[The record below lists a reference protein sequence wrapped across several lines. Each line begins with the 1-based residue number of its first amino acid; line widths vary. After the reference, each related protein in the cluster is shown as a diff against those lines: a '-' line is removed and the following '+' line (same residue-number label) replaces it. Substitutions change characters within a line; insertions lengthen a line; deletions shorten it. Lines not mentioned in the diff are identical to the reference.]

1 MESQNKTKKQLVRE
15 LAALRQRVPEL
26 EASVLAHEQAE
37 ARWRSLAEN
46 APEKITILD
55 RDGTVLFVNRT
66 SPGRTVDEVIGT
78 KIYDYLPLDE
88 QDRVRQV
95 LESVFQSGQTER
107 YETVDVGDDS
117 RESVYSLGV
126 APIEHEGKIAAAIF
140 IGADITAHKH
150 AEEALR
156 ESEGIA
162 RALLD
167 APTDLVTLV
176 DTNGIILSANEA
188 MAQRFGKHK
197 DEFIGVCG
205 WDLLPPGLVKS
216 RKAYFEQVIQSGE
229 PRSFEDERQGMWFDN
244 VFYPAF
250 DAHGKVSKIAVIA
263 RDITERKRIEEALQE
278 SNERLLKAQR
288 LAGMGFLDWN
298 LKTGEMHWS
307 DEVYNLYGVDPQEEK
322 ASIDMTMRLIHP
334 DDREFVEK
342 NLEMAF
348 QGIKEYDIDHRK
360 LRPDGEV
367 IWVQA
372 QAELVRDD
380 DGNPESLLGTVIDI
394 TERKRMEEQIRASL
408 REKEVMLGE
417 IHHRVRNNLQVIC
430 ALLDLQAYSTQ
441 DEQAS
446 EALRETRVRVGSMA
460 LVHEQLYRAS
470 NLAQI
475 DFAAYVQT
483 LTFNLFQAYQMV
495 PGHVTSK
502 LDVDDAPLEVDKAIP
517 CGFIINELVTNALKH
532 AFPLDREGE
541 NEIYIAFH
549 RTAEDEYELVVRD
562 NGVGLPVDFQFPTR
576 ETVGMLLIGAY
587 SRELKATVE
596 WQSNGDTTCRV
607 VFSVRKE
614 ERAADV

>member
-1 MESQNKTKKQLVRE
+1 
-15 LAALRQRVPEL
+15 
-26 EASVLAHEQAE
+26 
-37 ARWRSLAEN
+37 
-46 APEKITILD
+46 
-55 RDGTVLFVNRT
+55 
-66 SPGRTVDEVIGT
+66 
-78 KIYDYLPLDE
+78 
-88 QDRVRQV
+88 
-95 LESVFQSGQTER
+95 
-107 YETVDVGDDS
+107 
-117 RESVYSLGV
+117 
-126 APIEHEGKIAAAIF
+126 
-140 IGADITAHKH
+140 
-150 AEEALR
+150 
-156 ESEGIA
+156 
-162 RALLD
+162 
-167 APTDLVTLV
+167 
-176 DTNGIILSANEA
+176 
-188 MAQRFGKHK
+188 
-197 DEFIGVCG
+197 
-205 WDLLPPGLVKS
+205 
-216 RKAYFEQVIQSGE
+216 
-229 PRSFEDERQGMWFDN
+229 
-244 VFYPAF
+244 
-250 DAHGKVSKIAVIA
+250 
-263 RDITERKRIEEALQE
+263 
-278 SNERLLKAQR
+278 
-288 LAGMGFLDWN
+288 
-298 LKTGEMHWS
+298 
-307 DEVYNLYGVDPQEEK
+307 
-322 ASIDMTMRLIHP
+322 
-334 DDREFVEK
+334 
-342 NLEMAF
+342 
-348 QGIKEYDIDHRK
+348 
-360 LRPDGEV
+360 
-367 IWVQA
+367 
-372 QAELVRDD
+372 
-380 DGNPESLLGTVIDI
+380 
-394 TERKRMEEQIRASL
+394 MEEQIRASL

-607 VFSVRKE
+607 VFSARKE
-614 ERAADV
+614 KRAADV

>member
-126 APIEHEGKIAAAIF
+126 APIEHEGEIAAAIF
-140 IGADITAHKH
+140 IGADITARKH

-394 TERKRMEEQIRASL
+394 TERK
-408 REKEVMLGE
+408 
-417 IHHRVRNNLQVIC
+417 
-430 ALLDLQAYSTQ
+430 
-441 DEQAS
+441 
-446 EALRETRVRVGSMA
+446 
-460 LVHEQLYRAS
+460 
-470 NLAQI
+470 
-475 DFAAYVQT
+475 
-483 LTFNLFQAYQMV
+483 
-495 PGHVTSK
+495 
-502 LDVDDAPLEVDKAIP
+502 
-517 CGFIINELVTNALKH
+517 
-532 AFPLDREGE
+532 
-541 NEIYIAFH
+541 
-549 RTAEDEYELVVRD
+549 
-562 NGVGLPVDFQFPTR
+562 
-576 ETVGMLLIGAY
+576 
-587 SRELKATVE
+587 
-596 WQSNGDTTCRV
+596 
-607 VFSVRKE
+607 
-614 ERAADV
+614 